1 MTSIIKKLPVL
12 LLPFLI
18 SACSPKVITKVYKTC
33 PEIVNTQDVYV
44 IDVGDSIV
52 GSYEEIGEIKITDN
66 GFSVGCN
73 YDLIIFLAKN
83 ETSKAGG
90 NAIALTRH
98 RTPDN
103 WSTCHRIKAN
113 MLILE
118 EIPVYEEV
126 IKVDDDSL
134 MVSEY
139 HEFTSFPIIEKHYY
153 NTFYANFGYS
163 NIYSK
168 LYMPYG
174 VTGDPKKGLDL
185 QAGYDLV
192 FRNSLGVGLF
202 CAGHRSSYSN
212 NYSGDIPENGKL
224 NLIYIAPQFIMC
236 QDYGSW
242 ITKMHLGIGYF
253 GYSEKLGGISEY
265 ISGYGSNINM
275 NIEYLITSNLG
286 VGINIGYIQGKF
298 SDKQKSVKYEDDEYI
313 GISRLF
319 IDAGI
324 RWHF

>member
-12 LLPFLI
+12 LLPILI

-44 IDVGDSIV
+44 IDGGDSIV
-52 GSYEEIGEIKITDN
+52 GSYEEIGEIKITDD

-118 EIPVYEEV
+118 EIPVYEEE
-126 IKVDDDSL
+126 IKGDDDSL

-139 HEFTSFPIIEKHYY
+139 NEFTSFPIIEKHY
-153 NTFYANFGYS
+153 NMNFMPNSG
-163 NIYSK
+163 ISK
-168 LYMPYG
+168 INEKCNWQKE
-174 VTGDPKKGLDL
+174 V
-185 QAGYDLV
+185 
-192 FRNSLGVGLF
+192 
-202 CAGHRSSYSN
+202 
-212 NYSGDIPENGKL
+212 I
-224 NLIYIAPQFIMC
+224 
-236 QDYGSW
+236 
-242 ITKMHLGIGYF
+242 GIGR
-253 GYSEKLGGISEY
+253 
-265 ISGYGSNINM
+265 
-275 NIEYLITSNLG
+275 
-286 VGINIGYIQGKF
+286 
-298 SDKQKSVKYEDDEYI
+298 KS
-313 GISRLF
+313 ST
-319 IDAGI
+319 
-324 RWHF
+324 